1 MDKLYDEITEWE
13 NVKDLLI
20 EKDLEV
26 IRLKNQLEYAI
37 KRLGEVWKALKL
49 MDKSNKDLITS
60 NLNLI
65 VELDNCEKEFKNSLL
80 DEV

>member
-1 MDKLYDEITEWE
+1 MLIEKWKVEKW
-13 NVKDLLI
+13 KDLLI
-20 EKDLEV
+20 EKDMEI
-26 IRLKNQLEYAI
+26 IRLKKQ
-37 KRLGEVWKALKL
+37 LGEVKKVLKL

-80 DEV
+80 DMENM

>member
-1 MDKLYDEITEWE
+1 MDKW
-13 NVKDLLI
+13 KDLLI
-20 EKDLEV
+20 EKDMEI
-26 IRLKNQLEYAI
+26 IRLKKQ
-37 KRLGEVWKALKL
+37 LGEVKKVLKL

>member
-1 MDKLYDEITEWE
+1 MDKW
-13 NVKDLLI
+13 KDLLI
-20 EKDLEV
+20 EKDLEIV
-26 IRLKNQLEYAI
+26 RLKKQ
-37 KRLGEVWKALKL
+37 LGEVKKVLKL

-65 VELDNCEKEFKNSLL
+65 AELNNCETEFKNSLL

>member
-1 MDKLYDEITEWE
+1 MDKW
-13 NVKDLLI
+13 KDLLI
-20 EKDLEV
+20 EKDMEI
-26 IRLKNQLEYAI
+26 IRLKKQLE
-37 KRLGEVWKALKL
+37 EVKKVLKL

>member
-1 MDKLYDEITEWE
+1 MDKW
-13 NVKDLLI
+13 KDLLI
-20 EKDLEV
+20 EKDMEI
-26 IRLKNQLEYAI
+26 IRLKKQ
-37 KRLGEVWKALKL
+37 LGEVKKVLKL

-80 DEV
+80 DMENM